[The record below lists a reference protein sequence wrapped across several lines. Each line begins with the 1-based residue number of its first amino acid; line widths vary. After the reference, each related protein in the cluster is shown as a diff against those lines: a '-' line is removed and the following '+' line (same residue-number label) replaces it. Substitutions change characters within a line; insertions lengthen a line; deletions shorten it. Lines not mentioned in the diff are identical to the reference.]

1 MKYKTR
7 EYTNILLEL
16 MDEGVLSTKQVAEAA
31 LSWMS
36 EQDVKQMAFAYEFVT
51 EEDEEE
57 EQDPD
62 EGRDWGM
69 EWYDTSAEL
78 M

>member
-1 MKYKTR
+1 MKYVSR

-16 MDEGVLSTKQVAEAA
+16 MDEGVLSPKQLAEAA

-51 EEDEEE
+51 EEDEE
-57 EQDPD
+57 
-62 EGRDWGM
+62 G
-69 EWYDTSAEL
+69 WYDTSAEL
-78 M
+78 V